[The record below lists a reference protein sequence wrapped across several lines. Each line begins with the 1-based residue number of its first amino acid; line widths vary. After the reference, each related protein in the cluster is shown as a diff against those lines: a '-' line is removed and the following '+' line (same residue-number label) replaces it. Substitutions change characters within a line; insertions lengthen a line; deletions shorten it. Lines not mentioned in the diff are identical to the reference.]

1 VSAGFQ
7 FQTIRAVELVE
18 ARAEVVDFA
27 VDDLWRS
34 NLAAWERACTEAAR
48 LGRPAPQKPR
58 LAFDLHHCRVESRR
72 IRIKRERSE
81 TYFNQLTNPTP
92 QY

>member
-7 FQTIRAVELVE
+7 FQTLRAVELAE

-27 VDDLWRS
+27 VDDLWKV
-34 NLAAWERACTEAAR
+34 NLAAWEKACVEAAR
-48 LGRPAPQKPR
+48 LGKPAPQKPR

-72 IRIKRERSE
+72 IRIKRERAT
-81 TYFNQLTNPTP
+81 TYWNDLTNPTP